1 MSINKTWN
9 GVVYSIPNTRSESG
23 WETTLSSYLQALA
36 DNAATTTF
44 NKQAVRKATT
54 TPVTVSA
61 STDCTIIVD
70 LTGPGAS
77 TVNLP
82 AGADKQIFIIVDG
95 KGDASTNNITIDA
108 NGSETIE
115 GSLTK
120 VIRLNRECLVLQYSS
135 SAGDWKVIGGYVP
148 NMVGGPAS
156 STDNAIARFD
166 GTTGKLVQNSGATI
180 DDNGRLSL
188 TDTAGAGHILSAAG
202 TSAQVV
208 IGRKTASQGFGFIGA
223 DSTDAF
229 KLYSGGTGSDTPT
242 LGSLITAISHTGEV
256 ALGPPGNRSFNSG
269 AVTGIY
275 KNCYVTGS
283 GGRNNRLTSTNT
295 GAAIEVQE
303 ALTNGSSCIAFFT
316 NKDDDSTSTSAITV
330 GEVFPSG
337 DWRIGPSL
345 MYAGIGT
352 QNNSSSGY
360 GIVDSVV
367 NVTGYSGF
375 TGSNTARQGGVFR
388 LDTRDDSSQPLFSW
402 YARAPGVALGTL
414 TLIGRATNSGAWS
427 NISGG
432 SWGVISDLRL
442 KKNIHNLNNG
452 LSMIMA
458 LRPVSYEWIED
469 QPSEIKPT
477 EHFIAQEVEQVN
489 AKWVREVGDEVV
501 QVNGESVTIEGVKTV
516 HFDASFNATLV
527 KAIQEQQAIID
538 GLKARI
544 EALENK

>member
-166 GTTGKLVQNSGATI
+166 GTTGKLVQNSGASL
-180 DDNGRLSL
+180 DDSNNMSAASYTATGGTAANNTMYVASNVLRFRGGTSGLGFNNSSGTEVASV
-188 TDTAGAGHILSAAG
+188 TDAGAW
-202 TSAQVV
+202 
-208 IGRKTASQGFGFIGA
+208 
-223 DSTDAF
+223 
-229 KLYSGGTGSDTPT
+229 T
-242 LGSLITAISHTGEV
+242 LGPS
-256 ALGPPGNRSFNSG
+256 GNRSFNSG
-269 AVTGIY
+269 VVTGIY

-283 GGRNNRLTSTNT
+283 HGRDNRITSSNT

-303 ALTNGSSCIAFFT
+303 ALTNASPCIAFYV
-316 NKDDDSTSTSAITV
+316 NKDDDSTSTPASLV
-330 GEVFPSG
+330 GEVYP
-337 DWRIGPSL
+337 
-345 MYAGIGT
+345 
-352 QNNSSSGY
+352 
-360 GIVDSVV
+360 
-367 NVTGYSGF
+367 
-375 TGSNTARQGGVFR
+375 
-388 LDTRDDSSQPLFSW
+388 
-402 YARAPGVALGTL
+402 
-414 TLIGRATNSGAWS
+414 SGAWTFGLSGADSVDHTLRGTTKLYRANATATSYLFYAHS
-427 NISGG
+427 NVGGTDLLKWRVECDGDTISSTG
-432 SWGVISDLRL
+432 SYTSDLRA
-442 KKNIHNLNNG
+442 KKDVAPIHYGLNEILQLDPMSFRWNHDGANETKSFSLGSAQLIQSIMPEMVRDDG
-452 LSMIMA
+452 LEH
-458 LRPVSYEWIED
+458 VD
-469 QPSEIKPT
+469 SEGNKFQAKSIYG
-477 EHFIAQEVEQVN
+477 QEVV
-489 AKWVREVGDEVV
+489 AVM
-501 QVNGESVTIEGVKTV
+501 
-516 HFDASFNATLV
+516 V
-527 KAIQEQQAIID
+527 KAIQEQQSIID